1 MTIEKLPDGHLTSP
15 RGFLAGAV
23 SAGIKS
29 TVGAPDLGLLFS
41 ERDCAA
47 AGVFTTNLVR
57 SAPVSVTEARMDSG
71 LLRGVVANSGCANAP
86 FAEQGITD
94 AKEMAALAAA
104 KVGVDAELMA
114 VASTGVTGVLMPMDK
129 VRNGIPHIDLS
140 ADGGPSF
147 ARAIMTTDTYAKEVA
162 VTVKDGKKVLY
173 TVGGCAKGSGMIH
186 PNMATMLAYVS
197 TDAAVDA
204 VFLRRALRDV
214 ADETF
219 NVVSV
224 DGDTSCSDTFLVFAN
239 GAADGATI
247 TAGTPEADEFVQALR
262 VVATHLSRLL
272 ARDGEGAQHL
282 ITVEVAGADSD
293 IEARQMARTVALSSL
308 VKTAVAGNDPNWG
321 RVLVA
326 AGRSGSRIEVEK
338 ATLTLQ
344 GETIF
349 NQGEIIGFDEA
360 DLHEKMKLEEVKI
373 EVNLHLG
380 DGAATAWGCDLTTDY
395 VHINADYRT

>member
-1 MTIEKLPDGHLTSP
+1 MTIEIIPQGHLTSP
-15 RGFLAGAV
+15 RGFLAGAI

-29 TVGAPDLGLLFS
+29 TVGALDLGLLFS

-57 SAPVSVTEARMDSG
+57 SAPVGVSESRVKAG

-86 FAEQGITD
+86 FADQGITD
-94 AKEMAALAAA
+94 AEEMAAIAAA
-104 KVGVDAELMA
+104 KVGVGSELMA

-129 VRNGIPHIDLS
+129 VRNGIPQIALS
-140 ADGGPSF
+140 ADGGPAF

-162 VTVKDGKKVLY
+162 FVVKDGEEVLY

-186 PNMATMLAYVS
+186 PNMATMLAYVT
-197 TDAAVDA
+197 TDAAIEPE
-204 VFLRRALRDV
+204 FLRQTLRDV

-219 NVVSV
+219 NLVSV
-224 DGDTSCSDTFLVFAN
+224 DGDTSCSDTLLVFAN
-239 GAADGATI
+239 GAADGAVI
-247 TAGTPEADEFVQALR
+247 RAGTPVADEFIRALHM
-262 VVATHLSRLL
+262 VATHLSRLL

-282 ITVEVAGADSD
+282 ITVVVGGAESNS
-293 IEARQMARTVALSSL
+293 EARQMARTVALSSL

-326 AGRSGSRIEVEK
+326 AGRSGSRIDVKK
-338 ATLTLQ
+338 ARLTLQ
-344 GETIF
+344 GEVLF
-349 NQGEIIGFDEA
+349 DQGEIFGFDEA
-360 DLHEKMKLEEVKI
+360 VLHEKMKQEEVTI
-373 EVNLHLG
+373 EIELHLG
-380 DGAATAWGCDLTTDY
+380 DGAASAWGCDLTTDY